1 MLQSQRKKYLN
12 TRKEN
17 SYVNVKEQIFID
29 VMKNK
34 QKIMLKTF

>member
-12 TRKEN
+12 RRKEN
-17 SYVNVKEQIFID
+17 SYVNVKGEIFID

-34 QKIMLKTF
+34 HKIMLKIF